1 MEKKM
6 RFGIKSKIIIGYLIV
21 IVCLFIAF
29 IVLNSQISSL
39 QKERNFIIDHD
50 IEVHDLTNRIEKHLL
65 DMETGQRGYIITGE
79 ASYLEP
85 YNSAAS
91 SWEKDYN
98 ALYQLLNN
106 NPNQQEKLEKI
117 KGSIQDWIEAAG
129 EPTIALKKENNTKEL
144 QQFFEKDPGRQYMD
158 DIRSQFTSF
167 RNVEKKSTETR
178 ATELDEKNQKIKIG
192 LYGLLLFVTLISLAI
207 AIVLSNSIVNTIKEV
222 TQTIKRIT
230 ASKGELKGR
239 IKVRSND
246 EIKDLGIATN
256 ALLENIEERN
266 WLQTNIAHAVTMYQG
281 IASVDKLAEKFLFTV
296 SEMTGASFGAFYV
309 REENDKGDL
318 FVKQAA
324 FADRKGD
331 AGRESFLI
339 GEGLIGQAALEKR
352 TLVIND
358 VPDTYQLIAS
368 GLGDVKPKS
377 IFIVPV
383 LFEDEVIAVIELA
396 SLHELTVLEQELI
409 SQVIETFG
417 LTINGVIRR
426 MEIARLLKESQAM
439 TEELQAQSEE
449 LQTQSEELQM
459 QSEELRMINEQLEE
473 RTKDAE
479 EKSFEL
485 EAAKEDLEEKAHQLE
500 LNSQYKSE
508 FLANMS
514 HELRTPLNSILIL
527 SEMLEENTAKTLS
540 EDEEEYARI
549 IHSSGKD
556 LLALIN
562 DILDLSKVESGKL
575 DVLLAEMNMSELPD
589 QIERNF
595 SHVAE
600 QKKVQLKINKAQD
613 VPNIIHTDEKRFQ
626 QIVKN
631 LLSNA
636 FKFTESGSVTV
647 SIQRVADH
655 RLTTAMR
662 TVDTDC
668 WLEIAVADTGI
679 GIPKEKHQL
688 IFEAFQQADG
698 ATVRKYGGTGLGLSI
713 CSEFAKL
720 LGGWISLS
728 SEVGKGSTFTL
739 YLPSLSNGLVDYE
752 KVNFAYEEVAVSIEE
767 AEPEA
772 EITEIDHPVQPVEPS
787 LPDDENVFQDKRV
800 LIVDD
805 DQRNIFALKT
815 ALAKQGMTIMTAH
828 NGIECLE
835 MMKNSEPF
843 DLILMDIMMPQMDGY
858 EAMQKIRGELKLV
871 DLPIIALTAKAMKND
886 REKCLEAGAS
896 DYISKPLD
904 LNQLFSVMRVW
915 LVN

>member
-1 MEKKM
+1 M

-85 YNSAAS
+85 YNSAAT

-246 EIKDLGIATN
+246 EIKDLGLATN

-296 SEMTGASFGAFYV
+296 SEMTQASFGAFYV
-309 REENDKGDL
+309 REENDKGNL

-352 TLVIND
+352 TFVIND
-358 VPDTYQLIAS
+358 VPDTYQLITS

-396 SLHELTVLEQELI
+396 SLHEFTVLEQELI

-527 SEMLEENTAKTLS
+527 SEMLEENAAKTLS

-575 DVLLAEMNMSELPD
+575 DILLAEMNMSELPD

-600 QKKVQLKINKAQD
+600 QKNVQLKINKAQD
-613 VPNIIHTDEKRFQ
+613 VPDIIHTDEKRFQ

-647 SIQRVADH
+647 SIQR
-655 RLTTAMR
+655 
-662 TVDTDC
+662 
-668 WLEIAVADTGI
+668 VADTGI

-739 YLPSLSNGLVDYE
+739 YLPSLSNGLIDYE
-752 KVNFAYEEVAVSIEE
+752 KVNFAYEEVAVSVEE

-772 EITEIDHPVQPVEPS
+772 EITEIDHPVQPVESS
-787 LPDDENVFQDKRV
+787 LQGGENVFQDKRV

-835 MMKNSEPF
+835 MMENSEPF